1 MYEDIKLQVSEII
14 RQKAQ
19 KNNLPIPKDLKNKII

>member
-1 MYEDIKLQVSEII
+1 MYEEIKFQVSEII

-19 KNNLPIPKDLKNKII
+19 KNNLPIPEDLKKKLI